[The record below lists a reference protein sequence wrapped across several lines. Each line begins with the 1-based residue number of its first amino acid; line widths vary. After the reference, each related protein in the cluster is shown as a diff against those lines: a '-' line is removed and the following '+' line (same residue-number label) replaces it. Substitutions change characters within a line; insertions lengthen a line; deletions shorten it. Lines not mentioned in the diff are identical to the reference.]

1 MRSGRSFIEVQKQR
15 NHRKT
20 SLSRHHSI
28 EQVAWSSVAEN
39 GVHFITTI
47 GKA

>member
-15 NHRKT
+15 NHRKI
-20 SLSRHHSI
+20 SLNRLHSI
-28 EQVAWSSVAEN
+28 EQVAWSPVAEN

-47 GKA
+47 EKA